1 MGESVAIAAPTGRA
15 AKRIAELTGCE
26 AKTIH
31 RLLEV
36 QWDDEENPIFARNE
50 KNPLDA
56 DALVV
61 DELSMVDVLLFENLL
76 RALKSGCRLILVGD
90 TDQLP
95 AVGPGSLLHDL
106 IDSAVMP
113 VVQLTEVFRQAMESH
128 IVANAHRIVEGR
140 PPELAYK
147 TGDFFFLGRSSGRE
161 VLQTVLDLCHHRL
174 PDSYGYSVF
183 SGLQVLCPGRKGELG
198 TVELNRAASGAAESA
213 GGGKKRADGG
223 GAGATYGG

>member
-1 MGESVAIAAPTGRA
+1 
-15 AKRIAELTGCE
+15 
-26 AKTIH
+26 
-31 RLLEV
+31 
-36 QWDDEENPIFARNE
+36 
-50 KNPLDA
+50 
-56 DALVV
+56 
-61 DELSMVDVLLFENLL
+61 MVDVLLFENLL

-161 VLQTVLDLCHHRL
+161 VL
-174 PDSYGYSVF
+174 PD
-183 SGLQVLCPGRKGELG
+183 
-198 TVELNRAASGAAESA
+198 GAGSLSSSSA
-213 GGGKKRADGG
+213 GQLWLFCFQRAPGALSGKKGRVGHG
-223 GAGATYGG
+223 GAEPAGFRSC